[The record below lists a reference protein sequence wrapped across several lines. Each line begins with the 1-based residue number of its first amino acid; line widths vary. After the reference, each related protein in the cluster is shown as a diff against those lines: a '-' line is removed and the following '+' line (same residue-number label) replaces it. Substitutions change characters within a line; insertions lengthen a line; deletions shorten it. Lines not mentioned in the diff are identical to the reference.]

1 MTIFTSSDFTGY
13 SVDTPNGQSGNPP
26 DTGSITLIKSD
37 ATTEAVFDSLSTA
50 LKCLAFMNSKNMCY
64 LMAGDDITIV
74 NCQTKLLILENT
86 FTNQKMIN
94 SYVFSYHGKKIKGIH
109 RNLSNM
115 VNLTDAL
122 ISVGFKTNNIV
133 FQNNNDLETNRPDA
147 ERPRVKVLDWFYFT
161 TNGSLLEDTTQI
173 VF

>member
-13 SVDTPNGQSGNPP
+13 TPSQPTGAASLT

-37 ATTEAVFDSLSTA
+37 ATTETVFDSLTTA
-50 LKCLAFMNSKNMCY
+50 LKCLNFMNSKNMYY

-94 SYVFSYHGKKIKGIH
+94 SYVFSYHGKKMKGIH

-122 ISVGFKTNNIV
+122 ISVGFKTNNTV

-147 ERPRVKVLDWFYFT
+147 ERPRVKVLDWFYFDLA
-161 TNGSLLEDTTQI
+161 SPSQLEDTTQI

>member
-13 SVDTPNGQSGNPP
+13 TPSQPNGAASLT

-37 ATTEAVFDSLSTA
+37 ATTETVFDSLTTA
-50 LKCLAFMNSKNMCY
+50 LKCLNFMNSKNMYY

-122 ISVGFKTNNIV
+122 ISVGFKTNNTI
-133 FQNNNDLETNRPDA
+133 FQDNSDLTAIPDDQ
-147 ERPRVKVLDWFYFT
+147 RPRIKIVDWYYFSGA
-161 TNGSLLEDTTQI
+161 NGSLLEDTIQI

>member
-13 SVDTPNGQSGNPP
+13 TPSQPTGAASLT

-37 ATTEAVFDSLSTA
+37 ATTETVFDSLTTA
-50 LKCLAFMNSKNMCY
+50 LKCLNFMNSKNMYY
-64 LMAGDDITIV
+64 LMAGDDITII

-122 ISVGFKTNNIV
+122 ISVGFKTNNTI
-133 FQNNNDLETNRPDA
+133 FQDNSDLTAIPDDQ
-147 ERPRVKVLDWFYFT
+147 RPRIKIVDWYYFSGA
-161 TNGSLLEDTTQI
+161 NGSLLEDTIQI
-173 VF
+173 TF

>member
-13 SVDTPNGQSGNPP
+13 TPSQPTGAASLT

-37 ATTEAVFDSLSTA
+37 ATTETVFDSLTTA
-50 LKCLAFMNSKNMCY
+50 LKCLNFMNSKNMYY

-86 FTNQKMIN
+86 FTNQNMIN

-122 ISVGFKTNNIV
+122 ISVGFKTNNTV

-147 ERPRVKVLDWFYFT
+147 ERPRVKVLDWFYFDLA
-161 TNGSLLEDTTQI
+161 SPSQLEDTTQI

>member
-13 SVDTPNGQSGNPP
+13 TPSQPSGAASLT

-37 ATTEAVFDSLSTA
+37 ATTETVFDSLTTA
-50 LKCLAFMNSKNMCY
+50 LKCLNFMNSKNMYY
-64 LMAGDDITIV
+64 LMAGDDITII

-122 ISVGFKTNNIV
+122 ISVGFKTNNTI
-133 FQNNNDLETNRPDA
+133 FQDNSDLTAIPDDQ
-147 ERPRVKVLDWFYFT
+147 RPRIKIVDWYYFSGA
-161 TNGSLLEDTTQI
+161 NGSLLEDTTQI

>member
-13 SVDTPNGQSGNPP
+13 TVDTPSGQSGNPT
-26 DTGSITLIKSD
+26 DTGAITLIKSD
-37 ATTEAVFDSLSTA
+37 ATTETVFDSLTTA
-50 LKCLAFMNSKNMCY
+50 LKCLNFMNSKNMYY
-64 LMAGDDITIV
+64 LMAGDDIAIV

-122 ISVGFKTNNIV
+122 ISVGFKTNNVV

-147 ERPRVKVLDWFYFT
+147 ERPRVKVLDWYYFT

>member
-1 MTIFTSSDFTGY
+1 
-13 SVDTPNGQSGNPP
+13 
-26 DTGSITLIKSD
+26 
-37 ATTEAVFDSLSTA
+37 
-50 LKCLAFMNSKNMCY
+50 
-64 LMAGDDITIV
+64 
-74 NCQTKLLILENT
+74 
-86 FTNQKMIN
+86 
-94 SYVFSYHGKKIKGIH
+94 
-109 RNLSNM
+109 M

-173 VF
+173 IF

>member
-13 SVDTPNGQSGNPP
+13 TPSQPTGAASLT

-37 ATTEAVFDSLSTA
+37 ATTETVFDSLTTA
-50 LKCLAFMNSKNMCY
+50 LKCLNFMNSKNMYY
-64 LMAGDDITIV
+64 LMAGDDITII

-122 ISVGFKTNNIV
+122 ISVGFKTNNTI
-133 FQNNNDLETNRPDA
+133 FQDNSDLTAIPDDQ
-147 ERPRVKVLDWFYFT
+147 RPRIKIVDWYYFSGA
-161 TNGSLLEDTTQI
+161 NGSLLEDTIQI
-173 VF
+173 NF

>member
-13 SVDTPNGQSGNPP
+13 TPSQPTGAASLT

-37 ATTEAVFDSLSTA
+37 ATTETVFDSLTTA
-50 LKCLAFMNSKNMCY
+50 LKCLNFMNSKNMYY
-64 LMAGDDITIV
+64 LMAGDDITII

-122 ISVGFKTNNIV
+122 ISVGFKTNNTV

-147 ERPRVKVLDWFYFT
+147 ERPRVKVLDWFYFSQS
-161 TNGSLLEDTTQI
+161 NGSQLEDTTQI
-173 VF
+173 TF

>member
-13 SVDTPNGQSGNPP
+13 TPSQPSGAPSLT

-37 ATTEAVFDSLSTA
+37 ATTETVFDSLTTA
-50 LKCLAFMNSKNMCY
+50 LKCLNFMNSKNMYY

-122 ISVGFKTNNIV
+122 ISVGFKTNNVV

-147 ERPRVKVLDWFYFT
+147 ERPRVKVLDWYYFT
-161 TNGSLLEDTTQI
+161 TTGSLLEDTTQI

>member
-13 SVDTPNGQSGNPP
+13 TPSQPTGAASLT

-37 ATTEAVFDSLSTA
+37 ATTETVFDSLTTA
-50 LKCLAFMNSKNMCY
+50 LKCLNFMNSKNMYY

-122 ISVGFKTNNIV
+122 ISVGFKTNNTV

-147 ERPRVKVLDWFYFT
+147 ERPRVKVLDWFYFDLA
-161 TNGSLLEDTTQI
+161 SPSQLEDTKQI

>member
-13 SVDTPNGQSGNPP
+13 TPSQPTGAASLT

-37 ATTEAVFDSLSTA
+37 ATTETVFDSLTTA
-50 LKCLAFMNSKNMCY
+50 LKCLNFMNSKNMYY

-122 ISVGFKTNNIV
+122 ISVGFKTNNTV

-147 ERPRVKVLDWFYFT
+147 ERPRVKVLDWFYFSQS
-161 TNGSLLEDTTQI
+161 NGSLLEDTIQI

>member
-1 MTIFTSSDFTGY
+1 MTIFNSSDFTSY
-13 SVDTPNGQSGNPP
+13 TPTQPNGAPSLT
-26 DTGSITLIKSD
+26 DTCSITLLKSD
-37 ATTEAVFDSLSTA
+37 ATIETVFDSLTTA
-50 LKCLAFMNSKNMCY
+50 LKCLSFMNSKNMY
-64 LMAGDDITIV
+64 FLMAGDDITIV
-74 NCQTKLLILENT
+74 NCQTKILILENT

-133 FQNNNDLETNRPDA
+133 FQTNGDLETNRPDS
-147 ERPRVKVLDWFYFT
+147 ERIRVKVIDYYYFSGA
-161 TNGSLLEDTTQI
+161 NGSLLEDVTQI
-173 VF
+173 IF

>member
-1 MTIFTSSDFTGY
+1 MY
-13 SVDTPNGQSGNPP
+13 
-26 DTGSITLIKSD
+26 
-37 ATTEAVFDSLSTA
+37 
-50 LKCLAFMNSKNMCY
+50 Y

-94 SYVFSYHGKKIKGIH
+94 SHVFSYHGKKIKGIH

-115 VNLTDAL
+115 VNLADAL
-122 ISVGFKTNNIV
+122 ISVGFKTNNVV

-147 ERPRVKVLDWFYFT
+147 ERPRVKVLDWYYFT

>member
-13 SVDTPNGQSGNPP
+13 TPSQPTGAASLT

-37 ATTEAVFDSLSTA
+37 ATTETVFDSLTTA
-50 LKCLAFMNSKNMCY
+50 LKCLNFMNSKNMYY

-122 ISVGFKTNNIV
+122 ISVGFKTNITV

-147 ERPRVKVLDWFYFT
+147 ERPRVKVLDWFYFDLA
-161 TNGSLLEDTTQI
+161 SPSQLEDTTQI

>member
-13 SVDTPNGQSGNPP
+13 TPSQPSGAPSLT

-37 ATTEAVFDSLSTA
+37 ATTETVFDSLTTA
-50 LKCLAFMNSKNMCY
+50 LKCLNFMNSKNMYY
-64 LMAGDDITIV
+64 LMAGDDITVV
-74 NCQTKLLILENT
+74 NCQTKLLIVENT

-109 RNLSNM
+109 RNLSSM

-122 ISVGFKTNNIV
+122 ISVGFKTNNVV
-133 FQNNNDLETNRPDA
+133 FQNNGDLETNRPDA
-147 ERPRVKVLDWFYFT
+147 ERPRVKVLDWFYFSQS
-161 TNGSLLEDTTQI
+161 NGSLLEDTIQI

>member
-13 SVDTPNGQSGNPP
+13 TPSQPTGAASLT

-37 ATTEAVFDSLSTA
+37 ATTETVFDSLTTA
-50 LKCLAFMNSKNMCY
+50 LKCLNFMNSKNMYY

-122 ISVGFKTNNIV
+122 ISVGFKTNNTI
-133 FQNNNDLETNRPDA
+133 FQDNSDLTAIPDDQ
-147 ERPRVKVLDWFYFT
+147 RPRIKIVDWYYFSGA
-161 TNGSLLEDTTQI
+161 NGSLLEDTIQI

>member
-1 MTIFTSSDFTGY
+1 MTIFTSADFTGY
-13 SVDTPNGQSGNPP
+13 TPSQPSGAPSLT

-37 ATTEAVFDSLSTA
+37 ATIETVFDSLTTA
-50 LKCLAFMNSKNMCY
+50 LKCLNFMNSKNMYY

-74 NCQTKLLILENT
+74 NCQTKLLILEKT

-122 ISVGFKTNNIV
+122 ISVGFKTNNLV

-147 ERPRVKVLDWFYFT
+147 ERPRVKVLDYYYFT

>member
-13 SVDTPNGQSGNPP
+13 TPSQPTGAASLT

-37 ATTEAVFDSLSTA
+37 ATTETVFDSLTTA
-50 LKCLAFMNSKNMCY
+50 LKCLNFMNSKNMYY

-122 ISVGFKTNNIV
+122 ISVGFKTNNTV

-147 ERPRVKVLDWFYFT
+147 ERPRVKVLDWFYFDLA
-161 TNGSLLEDTTQI
+161 SPSQLEDTTQI

>member
-13 SVDTPNGQSGNPP
+13 TPSQPTGAASLT

-37 ATTEAVFDSLSTA
+37 ATTETVFDSLTTA
-50 LKCLAFMNSKNMCY
+50 LKCLNFMNSKNMYY

-94 SYVFSYHGKKIKGIH
+94 SYVFSYHSKKIKGIH

-122 ISVGFKTNNIV
+122 ISVGFKTNNTI
-133 FQNNNDLETNRPDA
+133 FQDNSDLTAIPDDQ
-147 ERPRVKVLDWFYFT
+147 RPRIKIVDWYYFSGA
-161 TNGSLLEDTTQI
+161 NGSLLEDTTQI

>member
-13 SVDTPNGQSGNPP
+13 TPSQPTGAASLT

-37 ATTEAVFDSLSTA
+37 ATTETVFDSLTTA
-50 LKCLAFMNSKNMCY
+50 LKCLNFMNSKNMYY
-64 LMAGDDITIV
+64 LMAGDDITVV

-122 ISVGFKTNNIV
+122 ISVGFKTNNTV

-147 ERPRVKVLDWFYFT
+147 ERPRVKVLDWYYFDLA
-161 TNGSLLEDTTQI
+161 SPSQLEDTNQI
-173 VF
+173 TF

>member
-1 MTIFTSSDFTGY
+1 
-13 SVDTPNGQSGNPP
+13 
-26 DTGSITLIKSD
+26 
-37 ATTEAVFDSLSTA
+37 
-50 LKCLAFMNSKNMCY
+50 
-64 LMAGDDITIV
+64 
-74 NCQTKLLILENT
+74 
-86 FTNQKMIN
+86 MIN
-94 SYVFSYHGKKIKGIH
+94 SYVFSYHGKKIKGFH

-122 ISVGFKTNNIV
+122 ISVGFKTNNVV

-147 ERPRVKVLDWFYFT
+147 ERPRVKVLDWYHFT

>member
-13 SVDTPNGQSGNPP
+13 TPSQPTGAASLT

-37 ATTEAVFDSLSTA
+37 STIETVFDSLTTA
-50 LKCLAFMNSKNMCY
+50 LKCLNFMNSKNMYY

-74 NCQTKLLILENT
+74 NCQTKLLVLENT

-122 ISVGFKTNNIV
+122 ISVGFKTNNTI
-133 FQNNNDLETNRPDA
+133 FQDNSDLTAIPDDQ
-147 ERPRVKVLDWFYFT
+147 RPRIKIVDWYYFSGA
-161 TNGSLLEDTTQI
+161 NGSLLEDTTQI

>member
-13 SVDTPNGQSGNPP
+13 TPSQPTGAASLT

-37 ATTEAVFDSLSTA
+37 ATTETVFDSLTTA
-50 LKCLAFMNSKNMCY
+50 LKCLNFMNSKNMYY
-64 LMAGDDITIV
+64 LMAGDDITVV

-122 ISVGFKTNNIV
+122 ISVGFKTNNTV

-147 ERPRVKVLDWFYFT
+147 ERPRVKVLDWYYFDLA
-161 TNGSLLEDTTQI
+161 SPSQLEDAAQI

>member
-13 SVDTPNGQSGNPP
+13 TPSQPTGAASLT

-37 ATTEAVFDSLSTA
+37 ATTETVFDSLTTA
-50 LKCLAFMNSKNMCY
+50 LKCLNFMNSKNMYY
-64 LMAGDDITIV
+64 LMAGDDITII

-122 ISVGFKTNNIV
+122 ISVGFKTNNTI
-133 FQNNNDLETNRPDA
+133 FQDNSDLTAIPDDQ
-147 ERPRVKVLDWFYFT
+147 RPRIKIVDWYYFSGA
-161 TNGSLLEDTTQI
+161 NGSLLEDTTQI